1 MSYSRSWKSQQARVA
16 RPHHPTNDHLDG
28 RPHSHEHDR
37 HRTSGV
43 DAIDSTR
50 RRDSRTVGSRL
61 LTTERDELRIADLS
75 VLSGRYEFAVE
86 TDTQQV
92 TTTGPLSPQGQRRY
106 ERLDIR
112 VLPDRLSVE
121 NAEI

>member
-1 MSYSRSWKSQQARVA
+1 MTGTEHQVSMQLAALDDDETFERSEVVSSRRNTSEV
-16 RPHHPTNDHLDG
+16 
-28 RPHSHEHDR
+28 
-37 HRTSGV
+37 RT
-43 DAIDSTR
+43 
-50 RRDSRTVGSRL
+50 
-61 LTTERDELRIADLS
+61 ADLS

-92 TTTGPLSPQGQRRY
+92 TMTGLLSPQGQRTY

-121 NAEI
+121 NAEV